1 MRTGE
6 SLILARQYP
15 EDRQK
20 CLSFTFMRKTLIALS
35 LVLVG
40 ACASGGG
47 TNATSNNKTAANATS
62 PAPEVQIMQVG
73 GVPPAARHVRGGV
86 SVQYAVEVSNPSSE
100 AITLKRIN
108 VQSVSEGAYNVRHSQ
123 PFDKLIPASERHV
136 VEFFAPAYA
145 SGNSV
150 VGANGPVTLRVI
162 AEFDGPR
169 GGFQEVV
176 TQVVNTGTGVS
187 GQ

>member
-1 MRTGE
+1 
-6 SLILARQYP
+6 
-15 EDRQK
+15 
-20 CLSFTFMRKTLIALS
+20 MRKQLIALS

-40 ACASGGG
+40 ACASGG
-47 TNATSNNKTAANATS
+47 TSATSNNRTAANATS

-73 GVPPAARHVRGGV
+73 GVPPAARHVTGGV
-86 SVQYAVEVSNPSSE
+86 SVQYAVEIANPSSE
-100 AITLKRIN
+100 AITLKRIG
-108 VQSVSEGAYNVRHSQ
+108 VQSVSDGAYTVRHSQ

-150 VGANGPVTLRVI
+150 VGANGPVTVRVT
-162 AEFDGPR
+162 AEFEGPR
-169 GGFQEVV
+169 GGFQHVV
-176 TQVVNTGTGVS
+176 TQVVNSGTGVN

>member
-1 MRTGE
+1 
-6 SLILARQYP
+6 
-15 EDRQK
+15 
-20 CLSFTFMRKTLIALS
+20 MRKLAIALS

-40 ACASGGG
+40 ACASGND
-47 TNATSNNKTAANATS
+47 TNATSNNSTDANAPS
-62 PAPEVQIMQVG
+62 PAPQVQIMQIG

-86 SVQYAVEVSNPSSE
+86 SVQYAVEVANPSSE

-108 VQSVSEGAYNVRHSQ
+108 VQSVSDGAYNVRHSQ

-150 VGANGPVTLRVI
+150 VGANGPVTVRVI
-162 AEFDGPR
+162 AQFDGPR
-169 GGFQEVV
+169 GGFQQVV
-176 TQVVNTGTGVS
+176 TQVVNSGSS

>member
-1 MRTGE
+1 
-6 SLILARQYP
+6 
-15 EDRQK
+15 
-20 CLSFTFMRKTLIALS
+20 MRKLAIAFS

-40 ACASGGG
+40 ACASGND
-47 TNATSNNKTAANATS
+47 TNATSNNSTEANATS
-62 PAPEVQIMQVG
+62 PAPQVQIMQIG

-86 SVQYAVEVSNPSSE
+86 SVQYAVEVANPSSE

-108 VQSVSEGAYNVRHSQ
+108 VQSVSDGAYNVRHSQ

-150 VGANGPVTLRVI
+150 VGANGPVTVRVI
-162 AEFDGPR
+162 AQFNGPR
-169 GGFQEVV
+169 GGFQQVV
-176 TQVVNTGTGVS
+176 TQVVNSGTS

>member
-1 MRTGE
+1 
-6 SLILARQYP
+6 
-15 EDRQK
+15 
-20 CLSFTFMRKTLIALS
+20 MRKLAIALS

-40 ACASGGG
+40 ACASGNG
-47 TNATSNNKTAANATS
+47 TNATSNNSTEANATS
-62 PAPEVQIMQVG
+62 PAPQVQIMQVG

-86 SVQYAVEVSNPSSE
+86 TVQYAVEVSNPSSE

-108 VQSVSEGAYNVRHSQ
+108 VQSVSDGAYNVRHSQ
-123 PFDKLIPASERHV
+123 PFDKLVPASERHI

-150 VGANGPVTLRVI
+150 VGANGPVTVRVI
-162 AEFDGPR
+162 AQFEGPR
-169 GGFQEVV
+169 GGFQQVV
-176 TQVVNTGTGVS
+176 TQVVNSASS